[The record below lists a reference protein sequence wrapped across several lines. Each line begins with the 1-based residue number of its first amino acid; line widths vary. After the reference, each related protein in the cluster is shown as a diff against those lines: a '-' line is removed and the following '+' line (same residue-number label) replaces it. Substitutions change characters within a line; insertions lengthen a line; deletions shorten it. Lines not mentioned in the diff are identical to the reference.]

1 MKDEIV
7 PTPGVPEAL
16 REAVQVGKLIP
27 FIGAGVSTLAG
38 CLDWDE
44 FANATLGIFVEHGKF
59 SHAQLAQVKH
69 LCPRIKLSIALAIQ
83 AETGISI
90 DFRALLHRESRKE
103 HVKGR
108 RLYSYLSK
116 LGKTFV
122 TTNYDEW
129 LDEELSAPPADL
141 TGDATATADSA
152 PNPRTV
158 YYKLDDLTAANLN
171 QKNVVIHLH
180 GSAKHQPGMILTT
193 RQYVQHYANDRR
205 STDGDPE
212 NVVLTFLEALFR
224 NKTVLFVGYGLD
236 ELEILEYVIVK
247 ARTTRA
253 HWLQPQHFLLQ
264 GFYSHERDLMVSMRT
279 YYRECGIELLAF
291 LKDQAGWGQLI
302 NVLESFGHSVPASQP
317 MVLQEFKE
325 MKALL
330 ND

>member
-1 MKDEIV
+1 M
-7 PTPGVPEAL
+7 TNG
-16 REAVQVGKLIP
+16 
-27 FIGAGVSTLAG
+27 STK
-38 CLDWDE
+38 
-44 FANATLGIFVEHGKF
+44 N
-59 SHAQLAQVKH
+59 
-69 LCPRIKLSIALAIQ
+69 CP
-83 AETGISI
+83 
-90 DFRALLHRESRKE
+90 LL
-103 HVKGR
+103 
-108 RLYSYLSK
+108 L
-116 LGKTFV
+116 
-122 TTNYDEW
+122 
-129 LDEELSAPPADL
+129 PDL

-158 YYKLDDLTAANLN
+158 YYKLHDLTAANLN
-171 QKNVVIHLH
+171 QENVVIHLH

-193 RQYVQHYANDRR
+193 RQYVQHYAHDRC

-253 HWLQPQHFLLQ
+253 HRLQPQHFLLQ
-264 GFYSHERDLMVSMRT
+264 GFYSHERQLMVSMRT
-279 YYRECGIELLAF
+279 YYRECGIELLPF

-325 MKALL
+325 MEALL